1 MKAFIDTPIL
11 VYLNTLEN
19 KELRAPYEDFY
30 LDSLLKYSVYT
41 NVLVLDELIYVSE
54 KKYGVPFEV
63 SIEFIKSFVLPYIT
77 ILSIGEEEYNNAV
90 EFMRI
95 GLKPSDALHLG
106 VMRSNGINL
115 IISEDEDFDKVKGVK
130 RIWMRSEY

>member
-1 MKAFIDTPIL
+1 MRAFIDAPIL
-11 VYLNTLEN
+11 VYLNTLVS
-19 KELRAPYEDFY
+19 KEIRAPYEEFY
-30 LDSLLKYSVYT
+30 LDSLLKYRVYT
-41 NVLVLDELIYVSE
+41 DVLVLDELIYVSQ
-54 KKYGVPFEV
+54 KKYGVPYEV
-63 SIEFIKSFVLPYIT
+63 SIEFIKSFVMPYIT

-95 GLKPSDALHLG
+95 GLRPSDALHLG

-130 RIWMRSEY
+130 RIWIGSE

>member
-19 KELRAPYEDFY
+19 KELRATYEDFY

-54 KKYGVPFEV
+54 KKYGVPYEV

-130 RIWMRSEY
+130 RIWIRSE